1 MIYFNKILPIIVSPL
16 GFIIV
21 LLFWGIIKKKILPM
35 LTALTILILLSL
47 PLVSGHLTKFL
58 EQDYPPLSPSEI
70 TAADT
75 VVVLSGMVRTIK
87 QTDGFKYEF
96 TDAVDRI
103 FAGIQILNLNKAKKI
118 ILTQGKLPWSLGL
131 SEGEFLADF
140 IQSQG
145 IDPRKI
151 LLTEIVQNTNDEAVA
166 VSKMLPK
173 NSTIILVTSAFHMPR
188 AETVFRNQS
197 LNVIPY
203 AVDFRKSAKKM
214 DVLEFLP
221 KAKAFYES
229 NLFFRELIGRGYY
242 ALKF

>member
-1 MIYFNKILPIIVSPL
+1 MTSIGTGHAKDNNRRT
-16 GFIIV
+16 V
-21 LLFWGIIKKKILPM
+21 LE
-35 LTALTILILLSL
+35 TEAY
-47 PLVSGHLTKFL
+47 TKL
-58 EQDYPPLSPSEI
+58 K
-70 TAADT
+70 
-75 VVVLSGMVRTIK
+75 VRGVRVIK
-87 QTDGFKYEF
+87 QTDSFKYEF
-96 TDAVDRI
+96 TDSVDRI

-118 ILTQGKLPWSLGL
+118 ILTRGQLPWSLGV

-166 VSKMLPK
+166 VAKMLPK

-203 AVDFRKSAKKM
+203 AVDFRKSAKKI

-221 KAKAFYES
+221 KAKAFNES
-229 NLFFRELIGRGYY
+229 NLFSRELIGRGYY